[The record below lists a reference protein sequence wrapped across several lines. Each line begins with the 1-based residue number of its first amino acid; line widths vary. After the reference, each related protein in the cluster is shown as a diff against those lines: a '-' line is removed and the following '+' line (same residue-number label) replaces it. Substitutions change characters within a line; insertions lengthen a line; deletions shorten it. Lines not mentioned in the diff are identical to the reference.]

1 MENKLKNLVYGGET
15 PTIVDPDKYRQRFKK
30 AMKKYFVGMCIQLD
44 TSSDGNKQESNYLM
58 AHYEDTIENED
69 SEENVPEMQFKDNI
83 EHLNS
88 VIEIV

>member
-44 TSSDGNKQESNYLM
+44 TSSDGTK
-58 AHYEDTIENED
+58 
-69 SEENVPEMQFKDNI
+69 
-83 EHLNS
+83 
-88 VIEIV
+88 